1 VGATG
6 FEPPADSTEKTP
18 VDQSSAA
25 FSGAVLPKN
34 DPPQT
39 VETLAAELMK
49 LSPTDRE
56 RLAAML
62 LGQKEKP

>member
-1 VGATG
+1 VDSN
-6 FEPPADSTEKTP
+6 EPNKTRGNQGISGQGGTDSGTPADP
-18 VDQSSAA
+18 
-25 FSGAVLPKN
+25 GR
-34 DPPQT
+34 
-39 VETLAAELMK
+39 VEALAAELMK